1 MMNNKK
7 KKGNFK
13 QNIVNANNRVKEIV
27 SAINSYVVDRENY
40 SINETELGTEITI
53 DLREGDIYQV
63 YSGKNFLSPDVFDY
77 LETVF
82 KFIKHKAR
90 PLILHFIFPDKM
102 SNEEKAKIIRLY
114 RVHYAIEYDST
125 KQEIK
130 KTNVIAT
137 ILLLIGLLIMTV
149 YYALSKMSVEKVIQD
164 IVTIFGWVFIWE
176 ACNNFA
182 FENFRNRLNRSKY
195 MLLFTAKID

>member
-7 KKGNFK
+7 KKDNFK

>member
-149 YYALSKMSVEKVIQD
+149 YYALSKMSVAKVIQD